1 MLRSPLKPPQKGEEM
16 PTISFRCDDETAEK
30 IQKLADEKG
39 ISKSEAIKQ
48 MISTGKV
55 QAHNKK
61 DILVMMGELSR
72 IGNNLN
78 QIARV
83 CNYKNAVDKVVI
95 DQLARI
101 EKQLDDCKS
110 F

>member
-1 MLRSPLKPPQKGEEM
+1 M

-30 IQKLADEKG
+30 IAKLSDEKG

-48 MISTGKV
+48 MIASGKV
-55 QAHNKK
+55 QANNKK
-61 DILVMMGELSR
+61 DILAMMGELSR